1 MLYPASARMWRCDL
15 VLAPARAERG
25 ESIAALL
32 SAPPA
37 DAPPDRPLRDV
48 ALVAKMAAAM
58 DSAGTGPNFV
68 IRSFR
73 RDDVHACEQLYR
85 DGLLGG
91 KIAENDTGLDIDDI
105 ESAYMNCPGSHFWVA
120 EVQADPSEVVGMVG
134 VQQHEPSVGEI
145 RRLRVRQDL
154 RRRGIG
160 SALVETALKFC
171 QDQGYLKI
179 ALDTFM
185 EREPA
190 VKLFEKFH
198 FRHNRTRNVAG
209 KDVMH
214 FYLDLYQRETRQG
227 SER

>member
-1 MLYPASARMWRCDL
+1 MWKPRAADGPDPPSLWRQIPRPFRAAGPA
-15 VLAPARAERG
+15 
-25 ESIAALL
+25 
-32 SAPPA
+32 
-37 DAPPDRPLRDV
+37 
-48 ALVAKMAAAM
+48 AKISAAM
-58 DSAGTGPNFV
+58 DPSGPSLSPAVPNFL

-73 RDDVHACEQLYR
+73 REDLPACTQLYR

-105 ESAYMNCPGSHFWVA
+105 ESAYLNCPGSHFWVA
-120 EVQADPSEVVGMVG
+120 EAPGDPSEIIGMVG

-160 SALVETALKFC
+160 SALMETALKFC

-198 FRHNRTRNVAG
+198 FRHSRTRNVAG

-214 FYLDLYQRETRQG
+214 FYLDLYQREPGRQR
-227 SER
+227 SDA